1 MQPSSMPKVP
11 NVSFTP
17 PTAINA
23 SIRRTRVAALCM
35 GIYMLFNE
43 WNQYW
48 DLSWKKWD
56 MEQLGR
62 RIKSENLNRAGIDK
76 ASEQIQKINPDLF
89 AKEDVYVSVDKTV
102 KTVPLEEAE
111 QIHEQKK
118 IDFKKSVDNS
128 FSLVSLYYK
137 NSDSYKSQLP
147 KKN

>member
-1 MQPSSMPKVP
+1 
-11 NVSFTP
+11 
-17 PTAINA
+17 
-23 SIRRTRVAALCM
+23 
-35 GIYMLFNE
+35 
-43 WNQYW
+43 
-48 DLSWKKWD
+48 